1 MNGYKYC
8 HHISNGIDWS
18 LEIKSEEARKWC
30 REVFGEEYSPRWGYF
45 IDGFNFNDE
54 KDFMWFLLGWS

>member
-1 MNGYKYC
+1 MNEYKYR

-18 LEIKSEEARKWC
+18 LEMKKEEARKWC
-30 REVFGEEYSPRWGYF
+30 KDVFGEEYSQRWGYF

-54 KDFMWFLLGWS
+54 KDFMWFLLRWA